1 MSCNLG
7 RGDSA
12 QPVWHMN
19 NWLSTFGLADANKAA
34 QVNDYETLLNR
45 ALLCWEE
52 VEIGLL
58 SLQLITGNKEN

>member
-1 MSCNLG
+1 
-7 RGDSA
+7 
-12 QPVWHMN
+12 MN

-45 ALLCWEE
+45 ACYVGRRLG
-52 VEIGLL
+52 IGQL